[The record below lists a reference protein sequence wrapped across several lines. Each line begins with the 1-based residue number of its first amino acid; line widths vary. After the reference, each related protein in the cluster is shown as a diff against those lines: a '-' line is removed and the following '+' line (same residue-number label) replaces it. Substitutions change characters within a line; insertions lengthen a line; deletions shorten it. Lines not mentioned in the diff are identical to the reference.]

1 MKLLVFWDV
10 YGRVGRKVFS
20 ENISRLK
27 KLVADLKKELVSAK
41 KTIFELN
48 MKLELN
54 ELKQTHLIKA
64 LRRYI
69 AVINT
74 VASWKTI

>member
-1 MKLLVFWDV
+1 MKEIKDL
-10 YGRVGRKVFS
+10 
-20 ENISRLK
+20 NLK
-27 KLVADLKKELVSAK
+27 TANDLNALEVADLNKELV
-41 KTIFELN
+41 KTQKSLYELT

-74 VASWKTI
+74 TIASK

>member
-1 MKLLVFWDV
+1 MKEIKD
-10 YGRVGRKVFS
+10 
-20 ENISRLK
+20 LK
-27 KLVADLKKELVSAK
+27 LKALKDLNAMEVADLKKELVSAK

>member
-1 MKLLVFWDV
+1 MKEIKD
-10 YGRVGRKVFS
+10 
-20 ENISRLK
+20 LK
-27 KLVADLKKELVSAK
+27 LKALKDLNAMEIADLKKELVSAK

>member
-1 MKLLVFWDV
+1 MKEIKDL
-10 YGRVGRKVFS
+10 
-20 ENISRLK
+20 NLK
-27 KLVADLKKELVSAK
+27 TANDLNALEVADLNKELV
-41 KTIFELN
+41 KTQKSLYELT

-74 VASWKTI
+74 IASWKTI

>member
-1 MKLLVFWDV
+1 MKEIKRFKIKSSKRFKCNGNCW
-10 YGRVGRKVFS
+10 F
-20 ENISRLK
+20 K
-27 KLVADLKKELVSAK
+27 KRALVSAK